1 MARDY
6 LSEFFGGFLS
16 PTKRPARSTPSPR
29 RQALI
34 DRLTALGGRMQR
46 KGNGWEVIG
55 SNQVAWVNNLA
66 GVEDTISD
74 FEREAGQYR
83 NG

>member
-1 MARDY
+1 
-6 LSEFFGGFLS
+6 
-16 PTKRPARSTPSPR
+16 
-29 RQALI
+29 
-34 DRLTALGGRMQR
+34 MQR

>member
-6 LSEFFGGFLS
+6 FSEFFAGFLS
-16 PTKRPARSTPSPR
+16 PTKRPAQPTPGPR
-29 RQALI
+29 QQALI
-34 DRLTALGGRMQR
+34 DRLTALGGQMRR

-74 FEREAGQYR
+74 FEREARQYR